1 MRKSTDLETHVI
13 KTLSR
18 AAMIS
23 EDLVRPDAELAS
35 LGVGSLEQ
43 IECVMALEDELQVEL
58 PMSDLRTL
66 RTVEDV
72 IEAVRNAAGDGAK
85 A

>member
-1 MRKSTDLETHVI
+1 M

-18 AAMIS
+18 TAMVP
-23 EDLVRPDAELAS
+23 EELLRRDAELAS
-35 LGVGSLEQ
+35 LGMGSLEQ
-43 IECVMALEDELQVEL
+43 IECVMALEDELQIEL
-58 PMSDLRTL
+58 PIADLRNL

-72 IEAVRNAAGDGAK
+72 IEAVRQASGDAGK

>member
-1 MRKSTDLETHVI
+1 MKTLEQRIVT
-13 KTLSR
+13 TLSR
-18 AAMIS
+18 TAMVP
-23 EDLVRPDAELAS
+23 EELLRPDAELAS

-58 PMSDLRTL
+58 PIADLRSL

-72 IEAVRNAAGDGAK
+72 IEVVRQATGDAGK
-85 A
+85 T